1 MARNDSDSRIRPSP
15 DLRWSRRDFMRSA
28 GAAALAGG
36 ALPLGAGAVGRADPP
51 RIPESI
57 VVTLYESLAAE
68 QRRTICFPWDHVDDE
83 RGLLR
88 TRVAA
93 NWHITEPEINSEF
106 FSADQRALIRQIFE
120 GITSP
125 DWHERFDRQIEDD
138 CGGFGEHQ
146 NIAIFGAPSEERF
159 EFVMTGR
166 HMTLRC
172 DGNSAGHV
180 AFGGPIFYGHA
191 AGTWW
196 SGGFLESAEHPG
208 NVFWPQAVEA
218 NRLYSMLDG
227 RQRGQAR
234 VKKLPEES
242 AVHFRGADVSLPG
255 IPIAELSLDQRE
267 EAQRVLRALLEPFRR
282 SDRDEVTVALDAQ
295 GGLDRCSLAFYEQR
309 DLGGDGVWD
318 CFRLEGPAFVWYFRG
333 APHVHVW
340 VHVAD
345 HPRVELNA

>member
-1 MARNDSDSRIRPSP
+1 MAREENDPGNPKAADPG
-15 DLRWSRRDFMRSA
+15 WSRRNFLRVT
-28 GAAALAGG
+28 GAALASS
-36 ALPLGAGAVGRADPP
+36 ALPVGPQAFAREAAPP
-51 RIPESI
+51 RPESL
-57 VVTLYESLAAE
+57 VAVLYQSLTPE
-68 QRRTICFPWDHVDDE
+68 QRREVCFAWDHVDGE

-93 NWHITEPEINSEF
+93 NWHITEPEIHSGF
-106 FSADQRALIRQIFE
+106 YSADQRALIRGIFE

-125 DWHERFDRQIEDD
+125 DWHERFDRQMTDD
-138 CGGFGEHQ
+138 AGGFGKHQ
-146 NIAIFGAPSEERF
+146 NIAIFGTPGEEQF
-159 EFVMTGR
+159 ELVLTGR

-172 DGNSAGHV
+172 DGNSAEHV

-196 SGGFLESAEHPG
+196 SGGFFEKAEHPG

-218 NRLYSMLDG
+218 NKLYGMLDG
-227 RQRGQAR
+227 RQRSLALL
-234 VKKLPEES
+234 KKLPEEN
-242 AVHFRGADVSLPG
+242 AVHFQGAGGRFPG
-255 IPIAELSLDQRE
+255 IPLAELSPDQRE
-267 EAQRVLRALLEPFRR
+267 ETQRILRSLIEPFREG
-282 SDRDEVTVALDAQ
+282 DRGEVTAALRAQ
-295 GGLDRCSLAFYEQR
+295 GGLDRCSLAFYEER

-345 HPRVELNA
+345 RPDVPLNA

>member
-1 MARNDSDSRIRPSP
+1 MARNAEEFRIRLGA
-15 DLRWSRRDFMRSA
+15 DLAWSRREFLRSA
-28 GAAALAGG
+28 GAVALAGG
-36 ALPLGAGAVGRADPP
+36 ALPLGAGALARAESPADP
-51 RIPESI
+51 ELL
-57 VVTLYESLAAE
+57 VATLYESLTSE
-68 QRRTICFPWDHVDDE
+68 QRRAICFPWNYRDDE

-106 FSADQRALIRQIFE
+106 FSADQRAVIRRIFE
-120 GITSP
+120 GVTAP
-125 DWHERFDRQIEDD
+125 DWHGRFDRQFEDD

-146 NIAIFGAPSEERF
+146 NIAIFGTPGEKRF
-159 EFVMTGR
+159 EFVMSGR

-172 DGNSAGHV
+172 DGNSAGPV

-196 SGGFLESAEHPG
+196 SGGFFESAGHPG

-227 RQRGQAR
+227 RQREQAL
-234 VKKLPEES
+234 VKNLPEES
-242 AVHFRGADVSLPG
+242 AVHFRGPDASLPG
-255 IPIAELSLDQRE
+255 VPIAELSSDQRE
-267 EAQRVLRALLEPFRR
+267 EAQRILRALLEPFRR
-282 SDRDEVTVALDAQ
+282 SDRDEVAAALDAQ
-295 GGLDRCSLAFYEQR
+295 GGLDRCSLAFYAQR

-345 HPRVELNA
+345 HPKVELNA